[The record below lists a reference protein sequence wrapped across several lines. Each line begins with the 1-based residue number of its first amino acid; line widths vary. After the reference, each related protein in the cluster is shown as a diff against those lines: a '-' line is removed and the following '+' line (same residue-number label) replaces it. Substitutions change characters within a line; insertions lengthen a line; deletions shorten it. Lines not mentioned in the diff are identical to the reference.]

1 MTERVTI
8 RPAQQRDVAAIA
20 TMVNEYAAQNV
31 MLPRTPESIALAID
45 DFLVAVTDRDR
56 VIGCGSLKEYSPSLA
71 EIAAL
76 AVTKEAQGRGVG
88 RAVVERLE
96 KLALSRGIE
105 SVFAL
110 TLTPPFFESLGYA
123 VVDRSLYPEKIRR
136 DCVGCPRR
144 FGCGEVTVGRTLR
157 PAALEVAA

>member
-1 MTERVTI
+1 
-8 RPAQQRDVAAIA
+8 
-20 TMVNEYAAQNV
+20 
-31 MLPRTPESIALAID
+31 
-45 DFLVAVTDRDR
+45 
-56 VIGCGSLKEYSPSLA
+56 
-71 EIAAL
+71 
-76 AVTKEAQGRGVG
+76 VG

-157 PAALEVAA
+157 PAVLEVAA